1 MDLKNLYEIYE
12 KLGIS
17 RQRWILPLRRSELQ
31 ERFQEIDVLRNIIK
45 RKFFM
50 QCRKN
55 KVNATCF
62 AATTGYGYNDFGR
75 ERLRTFMRIALEAKL
90 LWYVRKQHAARML

>member
-17 RQRWILPLRRSELQ
+17 RSALDLAAEAERALQ
-31 ERFQEIDVLRNIIK
+31 ERFQEIDRIAEYNQAKVLHA
-45 RKFFM
+45 M
-50 QCRKN
+50 QKN

-62 AATTGYGYNDFGR
+62 AVRNS
-75 ERLRTFMRIALEAKL
+75 L
-90 LWYVRKQHAARML
+90 LLPPK